1 MEIQIVDYPILRE
14 ILNIIYDNRYF
25 KLMDQ
30 YSFNKSWDKRM
41 FLKLQDVKDDS
52 Y

>member
-41 FLKLQDVKDDS
+41 FLKLHDVKDDS